1 MKEFWHFTQRY
12 NLVLF
17 GMLITLILILSY
29 KAYLLNFESTL
40 KKLALQLVIS
50 HSAYNQY
57 LLSKKMSLFDL
68 ALKKNINELLFATD
82 ISKSNKEDVEIQK
95 TFWKNF
101 FDSEDLTELAY
112 RVSQNGG
119 ILVDRL
125 PIDSFGNQLKFF
137 VSLNREVDKRNNLLI
152 GILLEAHKGESLDEL
167 IDDGLPTSGF
177 IKFKYLVNA
186 DIDFDHELCRPPKFK
201 GQNDENNV
209 ACDYVYLF

>member
-17 GMLITLILILSY
+17 GVLLTLLLILSY

-50 HSAYNQY
+50 HSAYNHY
-57 LLSKKMSLFDL
+57 LLSKKMSAFDL
-68 ALKKNINELLFATD
+68 ALNKNINELPLSTD
-82 ISKSNKEDVEIQK
+82 ISKSNKEDVKIQT

-101 FDSEDLTELAY
+101 FDSENLTELTY
-112 RVSQNGG
+112 RLSQKGG
-119 ILVDRL
+119 ILVDNL

-137 VSLNREVDKRNNLLI
+137 VSLNKEVEKKNNLLI
-152 GILLEAHKGESLDEL
+152 GILLEAHKGRSLDEL

-177 IKFKYLVNA
+177 IKFKYLVTT
-186 DIDFDHELCRPPKFK
+186 DIDFDREPCRLPKFK
-201 GQNDENNV
+201 EQNDENNV

>member
-57 LLSKKMSLFDL
+57 LLSKKMSAFDL

-152 GILLEAHKGESLDEL
+152 GILLEAHKGESLDKL
-167 IDDGLPTSGF
+167 IDDGLSTSGF
-177 IKFKYLVNA
+177 IKFKYLVNT
-186 DIDFDHELCRPPKFK
+186 DIDFDHELCRLPKFK